1 MKHRHEIAAIVTI
14 ALMLPCR
21 PVVLILGTYCFIQYL
36 RSKNDKRNEQE
47 SIAEAAR
54 IALNNVAHGLDTVNK
69 ILQDSRFKK
78 ANKFTELATRA
89 QLETYQDQLNIS
101 KIALSLIL
109 RDVSDD
115 KKHKANRKLS
125 TVG

>member
-1 MKHRHEIAAIVTI
+1 MISE
-14 ALMLPCR
+14 
-21 PVVLILGTYCFIQYL
+21 
-36 RSKNDKRNEQE
+36 NEQD

-54 IALNNVAHGLDTVNK
+54 IALNNVAHGLDIIKK